1 LLPTFEQLEWLKQG
15 LIESW
20 NTQEVR
26 GRVLYFHHPPYV
38 TELTK
43 WDQGQTMEVR
53 YHLRRVLDAVAEA
66 VGELPQGRPI
76 VDLVLSGHAHCLE
89 HLYTGDTGHA
99 DSHINW
105 IVCGGSGYS
114 LRRQRAEGSDLSER
128 FRDNEGDRIRQVAKS
143 RLLSVGMVMAQRRG
157 DPIRLSE
164 LMSKPVAP
172 PSWLLDPLS
181 PNDWGDSGVIAI

>member
-1 LLPTFEQLEWLKQG
+1 
-15 LIESW
+15 
-20 NTQEVR
+20 
-26 GRVLYFHHPPYV
+26 
-38 TELTK
+38 
-43 WDQGQTMEVR
+43 MEVR

-128 FRDNEGDRIRQVAKS
+128 FRENQGDRISQVAKS
-143 RLLSVGMVMAQRRG
+143 RLFVGRHGHGSKKGR
-157 DPIRLSE
+157 PYSFIRIDV
-164 LMSKPVAP
+164 KAGCP
-172 PSWLLDPLS
+172 PKLVVRPFIAERLGRQWSHSHLEPF
-181 PNDWGDSGVIAI
+181 VI